1 MKLALFDDHRPGVVV
16 DDSVVDITD
25 AVGDA
30 MAAAPQERLVVVI
43 ERFDGLHDAI
53 ERLVASRDGRPLAAV
68 RLRAPLRPHKLL
80 FAQGNYRENWPEGS
94 APLNI
99 FLKAPSS
106 ILDPGGT
113 VELIEDDA
121 VIFHHEAEFAPVIG
135 RRARNLSIEE
145 AMDAV
150 FGYTSLIDVSARAL
164 GRGQDLIDK
173 SNDTF
178 CPLGPWVV
186 TKDEIPDP
194 QKRSVRLWVNGQ
206 LRQDY
211 NTDDMD
217 YPVAAL
223 VSWASEVLTLE
234 PGDVFGCG
242 TNHQGLGPLQN
253 GEHVT
258 LEIEGIGPLH
268 VEVSDPSRR
277 RWPVEI
283 DRALGAA
290 VINLRVTGIR
300 PPPHELFSMKR
311 IG

>member
-16 DDSVVDITD
+16 DATMVDISSV
-25 AVGDA
+25 VGDA
-30 MAAAPQERLVVVI
+30 MDAAPAERLIPVI
-43 ERFDGLHDAI
+43 EHFDTLRDPI
-53 ERLVASRDGRPLAAV
+53 EQFVASQQGVPLADV
-68 RLRAPLRPHKLL
+68 RLRAPLRPGKFL

-99 FLKAPSS
+99 FLKAVSS

-121 VIFHHEAEFAPVIG
+121 VVFHHEAEFAPVIG
-135 RRARNLSIEE
+135 KRGRHLAVDD
-145 AMDAV
+145 AMDVV
-150 FGYTSLIDVSARAL
+150 FGYTQLIDVSARAL

-173 SNDTF
+173 SADTF
-178 CPLGPWVV
+178 CPLGPWIV

-194 QKRSVRLWVNGQ
+194 QHVGIRLWVDGE

-217 YPVAAL
+217 FPVAKL

-242 TNHQGLGPLQN
+242 TNHQGLGPLQD
-253 GEHVT
+253 GEHVRM
-258 LEIEGIGPLH
+258 EIEGIGPL
-268 VEVSDPSRR
+268 EVDISDPWQRK
-277 RWPVEI
+277 WPVGI
-283 DRALGAA
+283 DPGIGPA
-290 VINLRVTGIR
+290 VVKLRVTGVR
-300 PPPHELFSMKR
+300 PKPLELFSIRR